1 MNFIEVYDNALSPE
15 LCKEIINYFEECPDN
30 LKHQGQIYG
39 EDHHDIKV
47 DKDYKDSTDIWMNFH
62 NWTEPDKIIAST
74 LLTYIGK
81 YREKYKEID
90 NVATWELAELYNLQ
104 RYKPGQGYHNPHCE
118 NMDGPSVRI
127 LAWMF
132 YLNTV
137 TDNGGTH
144 FTNWDIT
151 TDAVEGRLVIWPA
164 YWTHTHHGVMSETQ
178 TKYIATAGSDFVNKL
193 KLNDLLNEEAPQSQ

>member
-104 RYKPGQGYHNPHCE
+104 RYKPGQGLSLIH
-118 NMDGPSVRI
+118 I
-127 LAWMF
+127 
-132 YLNTV
+132 
-137 TDNGGTH
+137 
-144 FTNWDIT
+144 
-151 TDAVEGRLVIWPA
+151 
-164 YWTHTHHGVMSETQ
+164 
-178 TKYIATAGSDFVNKL
+178 
-193 KLNDLLNEEAPQSQ
+193 